1 MRDRAGRN
9 IVFNAVGEGLWGLL
23 SGLVA
28 SSTVLV
34 VLLRQYGASTVMV
47 GAVTA
52 IEIASTLA
60 PQLLGSL
67 LFASRQGRQR
77 RLVAWHFV
85 AIIPFLLAI
94 SAIAFFAP
102 RWQPGLVR
110 WLVLVSF
117 GCYMSGIGVVLA
129 AWFDWLSGVFAR
141 TTRGRALGLGFGSSA
156 LLNLA
161 GGLAA
166 GRLLALQDRLP
177 AFALLYLL
185 ASLAGTASIL
195 TFGLL
200 IDDPESRRPDDRPP
214 MRLAEMTAW
223 FRRSL
228 ADRNFRRFLAG
239 RLLAMAGFT
248 IVPFLAIFYTSAEGG
263 SLAAAEVVTLGVFM
277 PVGAALSNFAF
288 GWLGDRHGHRIGV
301 MAGAALQTAAI
312 AAALLGRGAAGC
324 AAAYFAAGLCGGAA
338 AVSHLNMV
346 FETCPHDHRLA
357 HITIAN
363 LVLSAGVVFP
373 LLSGVVVER
382 LGLATL
388 LRASLAASGGAF
400 IWYLAM
406 VREPRRSEGH
416 GGTAGSA
423 LPLPEAADRRCAP
436 GLDPTIER
444 NRRAK

>member
-1 MRDRAGRN
+1 MPYVSAGMRGRAGRN

-34 VLLRQYGASTVMV
+34 VLLRQYGASTVMI

-60 PQLLGSL
+60 PQVVGSL
-67 LFASRQGRQR
+67 LFASPRGRQR
-77 RLVAWHFV
+77 RLIVWHLI

-94 SAIAFFAP
+94 GVIAYLAP

-110 WLVLVSF
+110 WLVLVAY
-117 GCYMSGIGVVLA
+117 GCYMCGIGVVLA
-129 AWFDWLSGVFAR
+129 AWFDWLSGVFPR

-177 AFALLYLL
+177 AFALLYFL

-200 IDDPESRRPDDRPP
+200 IDDPASRRPDDRPE
-214 MRLAEMTAW
+214 MRLAEMAVW

-228 ADRNFRRFLAG
+228 ADGNFRRYLAG
-239 RLLAMAGFT
+239 RLLATAGFC
-248 IVPFLAIFYTSAEGG
+248 IVPFLAVYYTSADGG
-263 SLAAAEVVTLGVFM
+263 SLAPAAVVTYGVFM
-277 PVGAALSNFAF
+277 PMGAALANFAF
-288 GWLGDRHGHRIGV
+288 GWVGDRHGHRIGV
-301 MAGAALQTAAI
+301 MAGVLLQMAAI
-312 AAALLGRGAAGC
+312 TVALLGRGAAGC

-338 AVSHLNMV
+338 AVSQLNMV
-346 FETCPHDHRLA
+346 FETCPHDHRLP

-363 LVLSAGVVFP
+363 LVLSAGLVFP
-373 LLSGVVVER
+373 LLSGFVVER
-382 LGLATL
+382 LGLAAL
-388 LRASLAASGGAF
+388 LRASLVVSGAAF
-400 IWYLAM
+400 VWYLAA
-406 VREPRRSEGH
+406 VREPR
-416 GGTAGSA
+416 
-423 LPLPEAADRRCAP
+423 AAARAVVSPRR
-436 GLDPTIER
+436 
-444 NRRAK
+444 